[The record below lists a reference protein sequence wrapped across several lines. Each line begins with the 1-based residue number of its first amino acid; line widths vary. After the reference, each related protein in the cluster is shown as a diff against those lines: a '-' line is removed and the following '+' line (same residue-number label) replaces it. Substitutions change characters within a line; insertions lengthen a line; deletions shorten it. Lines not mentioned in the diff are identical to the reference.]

1 MSLGFWSEQGSGIGT
16 RVPLGKNFHLNIPLH
31 ARQFASG
38 ISWVAEAIAKQ
49 DEVQA
54 RCQETNVS

>member
-1 MSLGFWSEQGSGIGT
+1 M
-16 RVPLGKNFHLNIPLH
+16 PLGKNFHLNIPLH

-38 ISWVAEAIAKQ
+38 ISLVAEAIAKQ